1 MINRRHYFYGYASIY
16 LSVCHG
22 TERKACGM
30 NEVWVQ
36 SQGRLFNKEQKCQQ
50 TKNKAYSV
58 AVNRNTVL
66 CGLLDRG
73 GLQGSRTGA
82 GSGTDCV
89 GSRTGAVW
97 ADTAASGA
105 LWADSVGSRNGAG
118 PGVDCIGSRNGAGS
132 VGSRNAEGSGADC
145 VSSRNRAGSGADSIL
160 KAEPLRLRARLM
172 YPSSDSPGS
181 Q

>member
-1 MINRRHYFYGYASIY
+1 MINKRHNFYGYASIY

-36 SQGRLFNKEQKCQQ
+36 SQVRLFNKEQKCQQ

-66 CGLLDRG
+66 CGLPDRG
-73 GLQGSRTGA
+73 GLRGSRTGA
-82 GSGTDCV
+82 GSGAGSGADCV
-89 GSRTGAVW
+89 GSRTGAGAVW

-105 LWADSVGSRNGAG
+105 LWADSVGSRN
-118 PGVDCIGSRNGAGS
+118 V
-132 VGSRNAEGSGADC
+132 EGSGADC
-145 VSSRNRAGSGADSIL
+145 VL
-160 KAEPLRLRARLM
+160 KAEPLRQGKASLFV
-172 YPSSDSPGS
+172 
-181 Q
+181 